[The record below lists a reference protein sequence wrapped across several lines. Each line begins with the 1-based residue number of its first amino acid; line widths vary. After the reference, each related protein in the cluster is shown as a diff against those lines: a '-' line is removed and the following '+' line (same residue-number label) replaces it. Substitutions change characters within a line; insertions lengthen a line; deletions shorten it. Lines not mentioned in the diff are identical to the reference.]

1 MTDCWEDK
9 GVKRV
14 NTIIEMETATTQKQF
29 EHLHKMI
36 DAKHAS
42 ANKVYV
48 DSTALKNILY
58 DHSQFCG
65 ITDDFS
71 NQLIVKHGTMIASQE
86 AQYCYEKYR
95 DLTGFKPKEE
105 ENGDTEE
112 AITETI
118 QEEDT
123 DQSRDLSSDNC

>member
-1 MTDCWEDK
+1 MTNSWEDK
-9 GVKRV
+9 GAKRV
-14 NTIIEMETATTQKQF
+14 NTIVEMETATTQEQF

-65 ITDDFS
+65 IIDDFAE
-71 NQLIVKHGTMIASQE
+71 LLKVKHGTIVASQE
-86 AQYCYEKYR
+86 AQYCYERYR
-95 DLTGFKPKEE
+95 DLTGFEPKEE
-105 ENGDTEE
+105 ENDKTTEK
-112 AITETI
+112 TI
-118 QEEDT
+118 
-123 DQSRDLSSDNC
+123 